1 MISPARHP
9 FAGRHTPENDPDIA
23 ATFTVTPICISAH
36 EAETGA
42 AITKAAEERISR
54 TCGTGAL
61 IHKQGSPYWYA
72 KWWQNG
78 RQFCVSTEEATIMKA
93 EQSLQRFM
101 GRKAVGLPIPEVL
114 KLRYEDPRNSLME
127 NWRVQGRKSLS
138 GPADEPQY
146 TPLKHLD
153 ALFKNWRVSA
163 ITADAVRKYARERK
177 DAGAAIG
184 TINRS
189 LSALKR
195 MFHIGVA
202 DGKLAVIPHIEM
214 LPEAPARKGFLEVE
228 QFHRLCE
235 FLSKHL
241 RPVLT
246 MGYYTGM
253 RLGEVRNLKWENVDL
268 VEKSIRLYDDETK
281 TGEPRIVPL
290 IGELPEMFKTLRQQS
305 RWDYVFSD
313 GAPLGSFRKAWQ
325 TACVMANLGKKEA
338 PLENG
343 YVPHSG
349 ITPNDLRRSGVRNL
363 IRSGVPEKIAM
374 AISGHKTRAVFDR
387 YNIVSERDVT
397 EAGAKV
403 TAYLEAQTAK
413 GKAVKVEKVQVE
425 NGESTVK
432 VGMIQYAKSLRGCS
446 SAG

>member
-1 MISPARHP
+1 MPGSGWSRVTDGSCVSARAWMRRRSARCWSQTYQDSNRP
-9 FAGRHTPENDPDIA
+9 RGTLYLYRTRKFCPHTPHTARPCRSAEPSRGGDP
-23 ATFTVTPICISAH
+23 C
-36 EAETGA
+36 
-42 AITKAAEERISR
+42 
-54 TCGTGAL
+54 
-61 IHKQGSPYWYA
+61 
-72 KWWQNG
+72 
-78 RQFCVSTEEATIMKA
+78 
-93 EQSLQRFM
+93 
-101 GRKAVGLPIPEVL
+101 AVGLPIPEVL

-195 MFHIGVA
+195 MFHIAVA

-281 TGEPRIVPL
+281 TGEPRIVARLVSCRRCSKP
-290 IGELPEMFKTLRQQS
+290 S
-305 RWDYVFSD
+305 
-313 GAPLGSFRKAWQ
+313 GS
-325 TACVMANLGKKEA
+325 N
-338 PLENG
+338 
-343 YVPHSG
+343 
-349 ITPNDLRRSGVRNL
+349 RSGTTFSEMALHLVA
-363 IRSGVPEKIAM
+363 SEK
-374 AISGHKTRAVFDR
+374 H
-387 YNIVSERDVT
+387 
-397 EAGAKV
+397 
-403 TAYLEAQTAK
+403 
-413 GKAVKVEKVQVE
+413 GKLLV
-425 NGESTVK
+425 
-432 VGMIQYAKSLRGCS
+432 
-446 SAG
+446 